1 MANIQPKNITNKYDI
16 LHKNTPPYASCEITW
31 DTSKLT
37 KITKNRVVKA
47 LQLGTI
53 NFRYGAAAD
62 MYNEVRKRFEIPEF
76 ILNKPKQ
83 KRGYR
88 QSGYINWEFATDRLM
103 LTLDRVYKAERA
115 IQRMESQHGLPWYLE
130 AESLFEGNDNEALNR
145 RNNYFYYETDH
156 DMKEVEE
163 AIAEITSS
171 PEVRDKREQ
180 AIHFVESGGK
190 LTFTWRV

>member
-1 MANIQPKNITNKYDI
+1 MANLEPRIITNKYDI
-16 LHKNTPPYASCEITW
+16 MGRNTPSYASCEITW
-31 DTSKLT
+31 DTGKMS

-47 LQLGTI
+47 LAAGTI
-53 NFRYGAAAD
+53 TFSYGDAAS
-62 MYNEVRKRFEIPEF
+62 MYHEVRKRFEIPEF
-76 ILNKPKQ
+76 ILNKPKK
-83 KRGYR
+83 KRGYT
-88 QSGYINWEFATDRLM
+88 QNGYINWEFATDRLM
-103 LTLDRVYKAERA
+103 LALDQVYKAERA

-130 AESLFEGNDNEALNR
+130 AENLSENSH
-145 RNNYFYYETDH
+145 NYFYYETDH